1 MTNPSLGP
9 SAEMTSVLLPIED
22 RTRIADLFVK
32 IRPNPTRVYF
42 TVFPRGFSLYS
53 WSRERGGL

>member
-53 WSRERGGL
+53 